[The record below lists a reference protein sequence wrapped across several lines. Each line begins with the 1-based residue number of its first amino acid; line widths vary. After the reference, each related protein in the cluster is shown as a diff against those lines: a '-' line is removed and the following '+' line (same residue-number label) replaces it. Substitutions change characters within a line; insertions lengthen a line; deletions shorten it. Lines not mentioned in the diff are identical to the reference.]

1 MTIVLR
7 DSLGGN
13 SLTRMITTIHSEDYN
28 LDESISTCKFAM
40 RVAMIKNSLLRN
52 EKIDPSV
59 LIARLKRE
67 NTELKAEIMQLRNG
81 DMKEYLTEDDR
92 ERCQDMV
99 KQYLK
104 DPDLSK
110 NLVVTDQL
118 MTYECFKIMKMMI
131 LKL

>member
-13 SLTRMITTIHSEDYN
+13 SLTKMITTIHSEDN
-28 LDESISTCKFAM
+28 FLDESISTCKFAM
-40 RVAMIKNSLLRN
+40 RVAMIKNSLLKN
-52 EKIDPSV
+52 EKIDPEV
-59 LIARLKRE
+59 LIARLKKE
-67 NTELKAEIMQLRNG
+67 NSELKAELLQLRNG
-81 DMKEYLTEDDR
+81 EMKEFLTEEDR
-92 ERCQDMV
+92 ERCRNMV
-99 KQYLK
+99 KQYVQ

-110 NLVVTDQL
+110 NLIVTDQL